1 MQKSFEYIYI
11 PVFALSIEIHKTKK
25 KSCILN
31 ATPQKEKLNAIK
43 TVHDISSTTESL
55 SNIVTM
61 EHVNIHGSSS
71 ERFQK
76 TPKKTEEWFFARE
89 LFMVIFTDVHHTFNS
104 NYTPSVKAS
113 HSPFT

>member
-11 PVFALSIEIHKTKK
+11 PVFALSIEIHTKK
-25 KSCILN
+25 NEFYFKRNTTKRKI
-31 ATPQKEKLNAIK
+31 LNAIK

-71 ERFQK
+71 ERF
-76 TPKKTEEWFFARE
+76 
-89 LFMVIFTDVHHTFNS
+89 
-104 NYTPSVKAS
+104 
-113 HSPFT
+113 